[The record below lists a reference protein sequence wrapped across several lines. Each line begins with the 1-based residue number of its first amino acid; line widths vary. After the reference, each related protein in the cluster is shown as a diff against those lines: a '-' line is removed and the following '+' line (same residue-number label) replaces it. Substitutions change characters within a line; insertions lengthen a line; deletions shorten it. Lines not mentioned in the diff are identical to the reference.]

1 MVWMLC
7 IELSKLGHIGC
18 IGWEERIGLVD
29 KRTAESTGIVE
40 IQGKLNMWLVV
51 GEHTEVEFAREW

>member
-1 MVWMLC
+1 M
-7 IELSKLGHIGC
+7 LGHIGC
-18 IGWEERIGLVD
+18 TGWEERIGLVD